1 MKAKAIVVTSGKGG
15 VGKTTTTANLGAALA
30 KLGEKVAVVDVDV
43 GLRNLDVVMGLEG
56 RVVFDLIDVLEGRA
70 KPRQALIRDKRVENL
85 YLLPASQTKDK
96 EALDPARFRDL
107 VRYLLEEEGFDRVLI
122 DSPAGIEKGFQ
133 TAATPAEGALVVVNP
148 EVSSVRDADRIIGL
162 LEAREIRENFLI
174 INRLRPKMVAR
185 GDMLSVEDVVEILG
199 LKPIGIIPEDEQ
211 VLISTNQGEPLVL
224 KGTSPAAMAYMDTT
238 RRIKGE
244 EVPFPQHGGG
254 PGAFVGDPQALRR
267 SLMWSRKRSKEKAKE
282 RLKLVLAYDRA
293 KLSPGLVESLK
304 RDLLEVLRRYFPAQE
319 EVNVALEER
328 GEKMVLIA
336 DIPLR

>member
-1 MKAKAIVVTSGKGG
+1 MKARAIVVTSGKGG

-70 KPRQALIRDKRVENL
+70 KVRQALIRDKHIESL
-85 YLLPASQTKDK
+85 FLLPASQTKDK
-96 EALDPARFRDL
+96 EALDPVRFKEL
-107 VRYLLEEEGFDRVLI
+107 VQYLLQEEGFDRVLI

-224 KGTSPAAMAYMDTT
+224 KGTSPAALAYMDTA
-238 RRIKGE
+238 RRIRGE
-244 EVPFPQHGGG
+244 EVPFRNLEDSQGFLSVIRRLFGG
-254 PGAFVGDPQALRR
+254 R
-267 SLMWSRKRSKEKAKE
+267 
-282 RLKLVLAYDRA
+282 
-293 KLSPGLVESLK
+293 
-304 RDLLEVLRRYFPAQE
+304 
-319 EVNVALEER
+319 
-328 GEKMVLIA
+328 
-336 DIPLR
+336 

>member
-1 MKAKAIVVTSGKGG
+1 VVAID
-15 VGKTTTTANLGAALA
+15 A
-30 KLGEKVAVVDVDV
+30 DV
-43 GLRNLDVVMGLEG
+43 GLRNLDVVMGLEN
-56 RVVFDLIDVLEGRA
+56 RIVYDLVDVAEGQCRL
-70 KPRQALIRDKRVENL
+70 KQALIRDKRVENL

-199 LKPIGIIPEDEQ
+199 LKPNGIIPEDEQ

-224 KGTSPAAMAYMDTT
+224 KGTSPAAVAYMDTA

-244 EVPFPQHGGG
+244 EVPFRNMEEAQGLLSVIRRLFGG
-254 PGAFVGDPQALRR
+254 R
-267 SLMWSRKRSKEKAKE
+267 
-282 RLKLVLAYDRA
+282 
-293 KLSPGLVESLK
+293 
-304 RDLLEVLRRYFPAQE
+304 
-319 EVNVALEER
+319 
-328 GEKMVLIA
+328 
-336 DIPLR
+336 

>member
-70 KPRQALIRDKRVENL
+70 KVRQALIRDKRIENL
-85 YLLPASQTKDK
+85 FLLPASQTKDK
-96 EALDPARFRDL
+96 ESLDPVRFKEL
-107 VRYLLEEEGFDRVLI
+107 IQHLIQEEGFDRVLI

-162 LEAREIRENFLI
+162 LEAREVRENFLI

-224 KGTSPAAMAYMDTT
+224 KGTSPAALAYMDTA
-238 RRIKGE
+238 RRLRGE
-244 EVPFPQHGGG
+244 EVPFRNLEDSQGFLAVIRRLFGG
-254 PGAFVGDPQALRR
+254 R
-267 SLMWSRKRSKEKAKE
+267 
-282 RLKLVLAYDRA
+282 
-293 KLSPGLVESLK
+293 
-304 RDLLEVLRRYFPAQE
+304 
-319 EVNVALEER
+319 
-328 GEKMVLIA
+328 
-336 DIPLR
+336 

>member
-70 KPRQALIRDKRVENL
+70 KVRQALIRDKRIENL
-85 YLLPASQTKDK
+85 FLLPASQTKDK
-96 EALDPARFRDL
+96 EALDPAKFREL
-107 VRYLLEEEGFDRVLI
+107 VHQLLTEEGFDRVLI

-224 KGTSPAAMAYMDTT
+224 KGTSPAAIAYMDTA

-244 EVPFPQHGGG
+244 EVPFRNMEEAQGLLSVIRRLFGG
-254 PGAFVGDPQALRR
+254 R
-267 SLMWSRKRSKEKAKE
+267 
-282 RLKLVLAYDRA
+282 
-293 KLSPGLVESLK
+293 
-304 RDLLEVLRRYFPAQE
+304 
-319 EVNVALEER
+319 
-328 GEKMVLIA
+328 
-336 DIPLR
+336 